1 MFIVLDCG
9 HSLTTQG
16 KRSPDHQFFE
26 YEYNRII
33 GRRVA
38 ERLND
43 LGIEYCFT
51 YPIDE
56 PYDLSLTS
64 RANVANK
71 MAKKKGAGNVL
82 LISIHSNAAGNG
94 KDWKNAKGWSVW
106 TTKGETKS
114 DKYATIFWEEAEKV
128 CRKYNRSIRKDT
140 YSDGD
145 PDYEANFTVIFKT
158 ICPSI
163 LIEEFFYDNEEE
175 MHWLLSEEGKSACTE
190 IIINAIK
197 RIEGMD

>member
-1 MFIVLDCG
+1 MYYVLDCG
-9 HSLTTQG
+9 HSLTTGG
-16 KRSPDHQFFE
+16 KRSPDHKFFE

-38 ERLND
+38 ERLNEI
-43 LGIEYCFT
+43 GIEYCFT

-64 RANVANK
+64 RANVANQK
-71 MAKKKGAGNVL
+71 AKEKGAGNVL

-94 KDWKNAKGWSVW
+94 KQWMNAKGWSVW
-106 TTKGETKS
+106 TTKGETRS
-114 DKYATIFWEEAEKV
+114 DKFAEIFWEEARKV
-128 CRKYNRSIRKDT
+128 CAKYNRTTRQDK
-140 YSDGD
+140 SDGD
-145 PDYEANFTVIFKT
+145 NDWEANFTVIFKT

-197 RIEGMD
+197 RIEGLS

>member
-1 MFIVLDCG
+1 MYYVLDCG
-9 HSLTTQG
+9 HALTTPG

-71 MAKKKGAGNVL
+71 VAREKGAGNVL
-82 LISIHSNAAGNG
+82 LISIHSNAAGIG
-94 KDWKNAKGWSVW
+94 KEWMSAKGWSVW
-106 TTKGETKS
+106 TTKGVTKS
-114 DKYATIFWEEAEKV
+114 DAYAEIFFEEARKV
-128 CRKYNRSIRKDT
+128 CAKYGRTTRQDK
-140 YSDGD
+140 SDGD
-145 PDYEANFTVIFKT
+145 NDWEANFTVIFKT

-163 LIEEFFYDNEEE
+163 LIENFFYDNQEE
-175 MHWLLSEEGKSACTE
+175 MNWLLSEEGKTACTE
-190 IIINAIK
+190 IIVNSIR
-197 RIEGMD
+197 RIEGK

>member
-1 MFIVLDCG
+1 MYYVLDCG
-9 HSLTTQG
+9 HALTTPG

-43 LGIEYCFT
+43 LGVEYCFT

-64 RANVANK
+64 RANVVNK
-71 MAKKKGAGNVL
+71 VSREKGAGNVL
-82 LISIHSNAAGNG
+82 FISIHSNAAGNG
-94 KDWKNAKGWSVW
+94 KEWKNAKGWSVW

-114 DKYATIFWEEAEKV
+114 DKYATLFFEEAEKI
-128 CRKYNRSIRKDT
+128 CRKYGRTLRNDT
-140 YSDGD
+140 SDGD
-145 PDYEANFTVIFKT
+145 PDLESNFTVIFKT

-175 MHWLLSEEGKSACTE
+175 MNWLLSEEGKTACTE
-190 IIINAIK
+190 IIVNTIK
-197 RIEGMD
+197 RIEHIK

>member
-1 MFIVLDCG
+1 MYYVIDCG
-9 HSLTTQG
+9 HSLTTPG
-16 KRSPDHQFFE
+16 KRSPNHQFFE

-38 ERLND
+38 ERLGE

-56 PYDLSLTS
+56 AYDLSLTS

-71 MAKKKGAGNVL
+71 VAKEKGAGNVL

-94 KDWKNAKGWSVW
+94 KQWMNAKGWSVW
-106 TTKGETKS
+106 TTKGVTNS
-114 DKYATIFWEEAEKV
+114 DRYAEIFWEEAQKV
-128 CRKYNRSIRKDT
+128 CKKYNRTTRQDK
-140 YSDGD
+140 SDGD
-145 PDYEANFTVIFKT
+145 NDWEANFTVIFKT

-175 MHWLLSEEGKSACTE
+175 MNWLLSEEGKSACTE
-190 IIINAIK
+190 IIINAIR
-197 RIEGMD
+197 RIENKK

>member
-9 HSLTTQG
+9 HALTTAG
-16 KRSPDHQFFE
+16 KRSPDHSFFE

-38 ERLND
+38 ERLNE

-71 MAKKKGAGNVL
+71 IAKEKGAGNVL
-82 LISIHSNAAGNG
+82 LVSIHSNAAGNG
-94 KDWKNAKGWSVW
+94 KKWMNAKGWSVW
-106 TTKGETKS
+106 TTKGVTKS
-114 DKYATIFWEEAEKV
+114 DYYADIFYEEAVKV
-128 CRKYNRSIRKDT
+128 CKKYGRTTRQDKT
-140 YSDGD
+140 DGD
-145 PDYEANFTVIFKT
+145 GDYESNFTVIFKT

-163 LIEEFFYDNEEE
+163 LIEEWFYDNEEE
-175 MHWLLSEEGKSACTE
+175 MNWLLSEEGKTACTE
-190 IIINAIK
+190 IIVNAIK
-197 RIEGMD
+197 RIEGIN

>member
-1 MFIVLDCG
+1 MYVLDCG
-9 HSLTTQG
+9 HSLTTPG
-16 KRSPDHQFFE
+16 KRSPNHQFFE

-38 ERLND
+38 ERLNE

-71 MAKKKGAGNVL
+71 VAKEKGAGNVL

-94 KDWKNAKGWSVW
+94 KQWMNAKGWSVW
-106 TTKGETKS
+106 TTKGETNS
-114 DKYATIFWEEAEKV
+114 DKYAEIFWEEARKV
-128 CRKYNRSIRKDT
+128 CAKYNRTTRQDK
-140 YSDGD
+140 SDGD
-145 PDYEANFTVIFKT
+145 NDWEANFTVIFKT

-163 LIEEFFYDNEEE
+163 LIEEWFYDNEEE
-175 MHWLLSEEGKSACTE
+175 MNWLLSEEGKAACTE
-190 IIINAIK
+190 VIVNAIK
-197 RIEGMD
+197 RIEGIN

>member
-1 MFIVLDCG
+1 MYYVLDCG
-9 HSLTTQG
+9 HSLTTPG
-16 KRSPDHQFFE
+16 KRSPDHHFFE

-38 ERLND
+38 EILNN

-64 RANVANK
+64 RASVANQK
-71 MAKKKGAGNVL
+71 AKEKGAGNVL

-94 KDWKNAKGWSVW
+94 KQWMNAKGWSVW

-114 DKYATIFWEEAEKV
+114 DKYAEIFWEEARNV
-128 CRKYNRSIRKDT
+128 CSKYGRTTRQDK
-140 YSDGD
+140 SDGD
-145 PDYEANFTVIFKT
+145 NDLEANFTVIFKT

-175 MHWLLSEEGKSACTE
+175 MNWLLSEEGKTACTE

-197 RIEGMD
+197 KIECLK

>member
-1 MFIVLDCG
+1 MYYVLDCG
-9 HSLTTQG
+9 HSLTTPG

-71 MAKKKGAGNVL
+71 VAKEKGAGNVL

-106 TTKGETKS
+106 TTKGETRS
-114 DKYATIFWEEAEKV
+114 DKFATLFFEEAVKECAKV
-128 CRKYNRSIRKDT
+128 GRTLRKDT
-140 YSDGD
+140 SDGD
-145 PDYEANFTVIFKT
+145 PDWEANFTVIFKT

-163 LIEEFFYDNEEE
+163 LIEEFFYDNQEE
-175 MHWLLSEEGKSACTE
+175 MNWLLSEEGKTTCTN
-190 IIINAIK
+190 IIVNAIK
-197 RIEGMD
+197 RIEGLN

>member
-1 MFIVLDCG
+1 MYYVLDCG

-33 GRRVA
+33 GKIVS
-38 ERLND
+38 ERLNE

-64 RANVANK
+64 RANVANQK
-71 MAKKKGAGNVL
+71 AKEKGTGNVL

-94 KDWKNAKGWSVW
+94 KQWMNAKGWSVW
-106 TTKGETKS
+106 TTKGKTRS
-114 DKYATIFWEEAEKV
+114 DKFAEIFWEEARKV
-128 CRKYNRSIRKDT
+128 CAKYGRTTRQDK
-140 YSDGD
+140 SDGD
-145 PDYEANFTVIFKT
+145 NDWESNFTVIFNT

-175 MHWLLSEEGKSACTE
+175 MNWLLSDEGKNACTE

-197 RIEGMD
+197 RIEGIK

>member
-1 MFIVLDCG
+1 MYIVLDCG

-71 MAKKKGAGNVL
+71 VAREKGAGNVL
-82 LISIHSNAAGNG
+82 LISIHSNAAGMG
-94 KDWKNAKGWSVW
+94 KEWMNAKGWSVW
-106 TTKGETKS
+106 TTKGVTNS
-114 DKYATIFWEEAEKV
+114 DKYAEIFFEEARKV
-128 CRKYNRSIRKDT
+128 CAKYGRTTRQDK
-140 YSDGD
+140 SDGD
-145 PDYEANFTVIFKT
+145 SDWEANFTVIFKT

-163 LIEEFFYDNEEE
+163 LIEEFFYDNQEE
-175 MHWLLSEEGKSACTE
+175 MNWLLSEEGKSACTE
-190 IIINAIK
+190 IIVNAIK
-197 RIEGMD
+197 RIEGIS

>member
-1 MFIVLDCG
+1 MYYVLDCG
-9 HSLTTQG
+9 HALTTPG

-71 MAKKKGAGNVL
+71 MANEKGAGNVL

-106 TTKGETKS
+106 TTKCETKS
-114 DKYATIFWEEAEKV
+114 DKYAEIFWEEARKV
-128 CRKYNRSIRKDT
+128 CAKYGRTTRQDK
-140 YSDGD
+140 SDGD
-145 PDYEANFTVIFKT
+145 NDWEANFTVIFKT

-175 MHWLLSEEGKSACTE
+175 MNWLLSEEGKTACTD
-190 IIINAIK
+190 IIVNAIK
-197 RIEGMD
+197 RIEGLK

>member
-1 MFIVLDCG
+1 MYIVLDCG

-71 MAKKKGAGNVL
+71 IAREKGAGNVL
-82 LISIHSNAAGNG
+82 LISIHSNAAGMG
-94 KDWKNAKGWSVW
+94 KEWMNAKGWSVW
-106 TTKGETKS
+106 TTKGGTNS
-114 DKYATIFWEEAEKV
+114 DKYAEIFFEEARKV
-128 CRKYNRSIRKDT
+128 CAKYGRTTRQDR
-140 YSDGD
+140 SDGD
-145 PDYEANFTVIFKT
+145 NDLEANFTVIFKT

-163 LIEEFFYDNEEE
+163 LIEEFFYDNQEE
-175 MHWLLSEEGKSACTE
+175 MNWLLSEEGKSACTE
-190 IIINAIK
+190 IIVNAIR
-197 RIEGMD
+197 RIEGK

>member
-1 MFIVLDCG
+1 MFYVLDCG
-9 HSLTTQG
+9 HALTTAG
-16 KRSPDHQFFE
+16 KRSPDHKFFE

-38 ERLND
+38 ERLNEM
-43 LGIEYCFT
+43 GIGYCFT

-71 MAKKKGAGNVL
+71 MAKEKGAGNVL
-82 LISIHSNAAGNG
+82 FISIHSNAAGNG

-114 DKYATIFWEEAEKV
+114 DKYAEIFWEEARKV
-128 CRKYNRSIRKDT
+128 CSRYNRTTRQDT
-140 YSDGD
+140 SDGD
-145 PDYEANFTVIFKT
+145 HDWESNFTVIFKT

>member
-1 MFIVLDCG
+1 MIIVLDCG

-16 KRSPDHQFFE
+16 KRSPDHKFHE

-33 GRRVA
+33 GKRVA
-38 ERLND
+38 DKLKEM
-43 LGIEYCFT
+43 GIEYCFT
-51 YPIDE
+51 YPIE
-56 PYDLSLTS
+56 EGYDLSLTS

-71 MAKKKGAGNVL
+71 VAKEKGANNVL

-94 KDWKNAKGWSVW
+94 TKWMNAKGWSIY
-106 TTKGETKS
+106 TTKGVTKS

-128 CRKYNRSIRKDT
+128 CKKYGRTIRKDT

-145 PDYEANFTVIFKT
+145 PDYEADFTVIKKT
-158 ICPSI
+158 ICPSV
-163 LIEEFFYDNEEE
+163 LVENFFYDNMEE
-175 MHWLLSEEGKSACTE
+175 MEWLLSEEGKTACTD

-197 RIEGMD
+197 RIVENE

>member
-1 MFIVLDCG
+1 MYYVIDCG

-16 KRSPDHQFFE
+16 KRSPNHQFFE

-38 ERLND
+38 ERLSE

-71 MAKKKGAGNVL
+71 VAKEKGAGNVL
-82 LISIHSNAAGNG
+82 LISIHSNAAGMG
-94 KDWKNAKGWSVW
+94 KEWMNAKGWSVW
-106 TTKGETKS
+106 TTKGVTNS
-114 DKYATIFWEEAEKV
+114 DRYAEIFFEEARKV
-128 CRKYNRSIRKDT
+128 CAKYGRTTRQDK
-140 YSDGD
+140 SDGD
-145 PDYEANFTVIFKT
+145 NDLEANFTVIFKT

-175 MHWLLSEEGKSACTE
+175 MNWLLSEEGKAACTE
-190 IIINAIK
+190 IIVNAIK
-197 RIEGMD
+197 IIEGIN

>member
-1 MFIVLDCG
+1 MYIVLDCG
-9 HSLTTQG
+9 HALTTPG

-38 ERLND
+38 ERLSK

-64 RANVANK
+64 RANVANNV
-71 MAKKKGAGNVL
+71 AREKGAGNVL
-82 LISIHSNAAGNG
+82 LISIHSNAAGIG
-94 KDWKNAKGWSVW
+94 KEWMAAKGWSVW
-106 TTKGETKS
+106 TTKGVTKS
-114 DKYATIFWEEAEKV
+114 DKYAEIFFEEARKV
-128 CRKYNRSIRKDT
+128 CTKYGRTTRQDK
-140 YSDGD
+140 SDGD
-145 PDYEANFTVIFKT
+145 NDWEANFTVIFKT

-175 MHWLLSEEGKSACTE
+175 MNWLLSEEGKSACTE
-190 IIINAIK
+190 IIVNAIK
-197 RIEGMD
+197 RIEGIN

>member
-1 MFIVLDCG
+1 MFYVLDCG

-38 ERLND
+38 ERLNE

-71 MAKKKGAGNVL
+71 VAKEKGAGNVL

-94 KDWKNAKGWSVW
+94 KEWKKASGWECY
-106 TTKGETKS
+106 TTKGKTSS
-114 DKYATIFWEEAEKV
+114 DKYAEIFYEEAEKI
-128 CRKYNRSIRKDT
+128 CAKIGRKVRKDM
-140 YSDGD
+140 SDGD
-145 PDYEANFTVIFKT
+145 KDKEENYTVIFKT

-163 LIEEFFYDNEEE
+163 LIEEFFYDNKEE
-175 MHWLLSEEGKSACTE
+175 MEWLLSEEGKTVCTE
-190 IIINAIK
+190 IIVNAIR
-197 RIEGMD
+197 RIEGK

>member
-1 MFIVLDCG
+1 MYYVFDTG
-9 HSLTTQG
+9 HSMLTKG
-16 KRSPDHQFFE
+16 KRSPNHQFFE

-38 ERLND
+38 ERLSE

-71 MAKKKGAGNVL
+71 VAKEKGAGNVL

-94 KDWKNAKGWSVW
+94 KQWMNAKGWCVF
-106 TTKGETKS
+106 TTKGVTNS
-114 DKYATIFWEEAEKV
+114 DKYAEIFWEEARKV
-128 CRKYNRSIRKDT
+128 CAKYGRTTRQDK
-140 YSDGD
+140 SDGD
-145 PDYEANFTVIFKT
+145 NDWEANFTVIFKT

-175 MHWLLSEEGKSACTE
+175 MNWLLSEEGKAACTE
-190 IIINAIK
+190 IIVNAIK
-197 RIEGMD
+197 RIEGIN

>member
-1 MFIVLDCG
+1 MYIVLDCG
-9 HSLTTQG
+9 HALTTPG

-71 MAKKKGAGNVL
+71 IAKEKGAGNVL

-94 KDWKNAKGWSVW
+94 KQWMNAKGWSVW
-106 TTKGETKS
+106 TTRGETRS
-114 DKYATIFWEEAEKV
+114 DKFAEIFWEEAAKISA
-128 CRKYNRSIRKDT
+128 KYGRTTRQDM
-140 YSDGD
+140 SDGD
-145 PDYEANFTVIFKT
+145 HDWESNFTVIFKT

-163 LIEEFFYDNEEE
+163 LIEEYFYDNEEE
-175 MHWLLSEEGKSACTE
+175 MNWLLSEEGKTACTE
-190 IIINAIK
+190 IIINAIR
-197 RIEGMD
+197 RIEGK

>member
-1 MFIVLDCG
+1 MYIVLDCG

-38 ERLND
+38 ERLSK

-71 MAKKKGAGNVL
+71 IAKEKGAGNVL
-82 LISIHSNAAGNG
+82 LISIHSNAYGDG
-94 KDWKNAKGWSVW
+94 KSWTSPTGWCIF

-128 CRKYNRSIRKDT
+128 WKGKYGRNLRKDM
-140 YSDGD
+140 SDGD
-145 PDYEANFTVIFKT
+145 PDLEQNFTVIYKT

-163 LIEEFFYDNEEE
+163 LIEEGFFTNKEE
-175 MHWLLSEEGKSACTE
+175 MNWLLSEEGKSACTE
-190 IIINAIK
+190 IIVNAIK
-197 RIEGMD
+197 RIEGLI

>member
-1 MFIVLDCG
+1 MYYVLDCG

-71 MAKKKGAGNVL
+71 VAKEKGAGNVL
-82 LISIHSNAAGNG
+82 FISIHSNAAGNG

-106 TTKGETKS
+106 TTKGETRS
-114 DKYATIFWEEAEKV
+114 DKFATLFFEEAAKECAKV
-128 CRKYNRSIRKDT
+128 GRTLRKDM
-140 YSDGD
+140 SDGD
-145 PDYEANFTVIFKT
+145 PDWEAQFTVIYKT

-175 MHWLLSEEGKSACTE
+175 MNWLLSEEGKTTCTN
-190 IIINAIK
+190 IIVNAIK
-197 RIEGMD
+197 RIEGLN